1 MRAFA
6 LTLLGLSFPL
16 SIRAQSEPTIF
27 IAGVWPD
34 RILFFDQTKDEF
46 SEGLR
51 LRHGAVTDSSYTHD
65 KRRFFLITDRMESVE
80 VVDPV
85 HREVIDELKLS
96 TPELRVR
103 IFGVFPNPA
112 GTRVYLTVSLV
123 RLLPDRYLRDQEYD
137 IVLYDF
143 EKHDVVERFSLPE
156 EVQGRGFRAPLH
168 VPPGGE
174 SIYVLGRDIYE
185 IDAQT
190 HEVKDTW
197 ALSKPLLAGYGAV
210 RGMSLTQTDEPGV
223 FYGIYRT
230 KDPVQEKSLFGLAK
244 MSLYERKVESYEL
257 GPELELGRG
266 VAISPDRKRAYAGL
280 KDLVVVDLETRK
292 VILRKEGFERG
303 RTNNSLIV
311 SHDGTKLYISGV
323 GDTVWV
329 YDAASL
335 ELVKTVH
342 AGGDFMMPPVEIPN
356 PRLSKND

>member
-6 LTLLGLSFPL
+6 LTLLGLSCPL
-16 SIRAQSEPTIF
+16 SLGAQSEPTVF

-34 RILFFDQTKDEF
+34 RILFFDQTTDEF
-46 SEGLR
+46 TEGLR
-51 LRHGAVTDSSYTHD
+51 LRHGAVTDSSYTQD

-85 HREVIDELKLS
+85 RREVIDELKLS

-103 IFGVFPNPA
+103 IFGVFPNPE
-112 GTRVYLTVSLV
+112 GTRAYLTVSLV
-123 RLLPDRYLRDQEYD
+123 RLLADRYLREQEYD

-143 EKHDVVERFSLPE
+143 EKDEVVERFSLPE
-156 EVQGRGFRAPLH
+156 EVQGRFRPPLH
-168 VPPGGE
+168 VPPGGK

-185 IDAQT
+185 IDART

-197 ALSKPLLAGYGAV
+197 VLSKPLLAGYGAV
-210 RGMSLTQTDEPGV
+210 RGMSLTPIDEPGV

-266 VAISPDRKRAYAGL
+266 IAISPDKKRAYAGL
-280 KDLVVVDLETRK
+280 KDVVVVDLETRK

-311 SHDGTKLYISGV
+311 SHDGTKLYVSGV

-329 YDAASL
+329 YDAESL
-335 ELVKTVH
+335 ELLKTVY

-356 PRLSKND
+356 PRLPAND